1 MLLPGSSRP
10 RKIIYFSPFSSCIEQ
25 YFIVM
30 LFHLLFICDCF
41 MVSFHFP
48 GQVTCTLWMEKG
60 SIMITFC
67 SFFLCFQIGYLFIS
81 AACCEQLCPNLA
93 SSVMTLLRW
102 FSLCKISNQD
112 TNHKAHS
119 TNSLWNLSYSFI
131 INENNIHLFLAY
143 PVIFKLLFQVYI
155 TKTFP
160 ISVMFSNFIIFSL
173 Q

>member
-1 MLLPGSSRP
+1 MLLSGSSRP

-60 SIMITFC
+60 SIMIAFC

-102 FSLCKISNQD
+102 LSLCKISNQD

-119 TNSLWNLSYSFI
+119 TNSWKQYSFI
-131 INENNIHLFLAY
+131 FSLSSNLQTAFSGIHHQNISYICNFFKLHYFFT
-143 PVIFKLLFQVYI
+143 PVI
-155 TKTFP
+155 
-160 ISVMFSNFIIFSL
+160 
-173 Q
+173 